1 MARSEKIL
9 NDIKVDESCEIPA
22 ESLMDPNIL
31 NSIFDHIPLTMI
43 LVNTGGKI
51 ENINRAASIKLGKE
65 KKDCV
70 DLLGGELFGCMNSLK
85 EEGCGKNR
93 ECSECTVRNSVMHTF
108 ETGENIYKKESELEI
123 MINDRS
129 ATLHLLIS
137 TISIKQDN
145 ESMVLL
151 IADDITEQKL
161 AEKKVLEASVKAE
174 KAIQQYADIFE
185 NVRIGLYVYYLE
197 NLDDDRTLRLIAA
210 NPAASDFTGV
220 PNEVIFGKTLDEIY
234 PGLREKDIPQ
244 TYAEVVR
251 TGQSR
256 VLEDIYYGDERVLE
270 NTFSVKVFPLPNN
283 CVGIAFDN
291 ITERKKAEE
300 AMLQAK
306 LTAEDANRTKS
317 EFISNMSHE
326 LRTPLTSIIGFSDL
340 LISENFG
347 TLNESQKKYTS
358 NVLRSGKHLLELI
371 NALLDFSKIEAG
383 KMELI
388 LEEFA
393 IQDAINEIKETMMP
407 LAMKKEIE
415 LNYSINVKDP
425 IIVAD
430 SVKFKQILYNL
441 VSNAIKFTDQGGSV
455 TMGINTTD
463 EIISVLVK
471 DSGIGISSENQDK
484 LFNPFYQVDS
494 SNARE
499 YEGTGLGL
507 ALVEKFVEMHG
518 GKIRVDSEVGKGST
532 FTFRIPIAFENKS
545 F

>member
-1 MARSEKIL
+1 MVISEKIL
-9 NDIKVDESCEIPA
+9 NDTAIDESCKIPA
-22 ESLMDPNIL
+22 ESLMNPNIL
-31 NSIFDHIPLTMI
+31 TSIFDHIPLTMI
-43 LVNTGGKI
+43 LINKDGRV
-51 ENINRAASIKLGKE
+51 ENINRAASIKLGM
-65 KKDCV
+65 KKMDSIG
-70 DLLGGELFGCMNSLK
+70 LLGGELFGCMNSLK
-85 EEGCGKNR
+85 DEGCGKNR

-161 AEKKVLEASVKAE
+161 AEKKVLEASI

-185 NVRIGLYVYYLE
+185 NVRIGLYVYHLE

-210 NPAASDFTGV
+210 NPAASDFTGI
-220 PNEVIFGKTLDEIY
+220 PNEVILGNTLDENF

-415 LNYSINVKDP
+415 LNYSINVENP

-441 VSNAIKFTDQGGSV
+441 LSNAIKFTDQGGSV

-463 EIISVLVK
+463 EIISVFVK
-471 DSGIGISSENQDK
+471 DSGIGISPDDQNK

-507 ALVEKFVEMHG
+507 ALVKNFVEMHG
-518 GKIRVDSEVGKGST
+518 GEIWVESEVGKGST
-532 FTFRIPIAFENKS
+532 FTFTIPIDPENTS
-545 F
+545 Y